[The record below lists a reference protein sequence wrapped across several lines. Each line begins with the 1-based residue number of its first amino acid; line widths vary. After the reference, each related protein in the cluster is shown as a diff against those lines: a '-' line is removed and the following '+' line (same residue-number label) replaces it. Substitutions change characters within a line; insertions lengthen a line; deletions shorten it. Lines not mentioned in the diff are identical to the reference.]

1 MSCSS
6 PFEVAISNSE
16 ADIIYYSQ
24 TANLL
29 TTVSYAATYTPSV
42 EILSP
47 VCISWPS
54 CSGSLFSLSC
64 TEVEHCSS
72 PVYLPR
78 VKVIPET
85 SLTYGISESSD
96 IGSRGELILGE
107 TGPEYGQFYSWS
119 FYNITLTFEF
129 TIGTSSYII
138 FNETPL
144 PQFELVVSDVNN
156 KISISAG
163 VPIWSGET
171 STGYDGFTLGVGLDL
186 SLLLCIEPSQTI
198 NLLVS
203 PNISVSAPIP
213 DVPSLDITI
222 PFKIPLIPA
231 EQAESSSESE
241 LKQFLGSYTAEI

>member
-16 ADIIYYSQ
+16 ANIIYYSQ

-29 TTVSYAATYTPSV
+29 TTVSYAATYTSSV

-47 VCISWPS
+47 VCIALPS
-54 CSGSLFSLSC
+54 CSGSWPWSWSC
-64 TEVEHCSS
+64 TEVEHCS
-72 PVYLPR
+72 PLYLPR
-78 VKVIPET
+78 VKIIPET
-85 SLTYGISESSD
+85 SWTYGISESSD

-129 TIGTSSYII
+129 SIDGMSYIV

-156 KISISAG
+156 NISISAE

-171 STGYDGFTLGVGLDL
+171 STGFHGFTVGIGLDL
-186 SLLLCIEPSQTI
+186 VFLLCIEPSQTI

-203 PNISVSAPIP
+203 PSISVSAPIP
-213 DVPSLDITI
+213 YLPSLDITI